1 MCNDTPATYARRG
14 LKKKRIC
21 KDILPTSTI
30 QVHDSNA
37 TWFSCTMCKYKC
49 KKPNTLTR
57 HYASKHEVVV
67 SEKEPDNNSKMKAP
81 DKETKIAQNKKH
93 HHKGDTSIIQ
103 ETLFKKIRRH
113 KTLFK
118 KNSENT
124 KSIEFVNTHTTNCN
138 DSMTPSRE
146 QDTHIEQGS
155 NYNATKDQDKFYT
168 HETSPQN
175 IHNYCV
181 QQDSN
186 FLATKHLKIIA
197 KED

>member
-1 MCNDTPATYARRG
+1 MHSCNICKTKFKTTSNLNAHLANVHNMCKDTPATYARRG

-37 TWFSCTMCKYKC
+37 TWFSCTVCKYKC

-67 SEKEPDNNSKMKAP
+67 SEKEPDNNSKMNAP

-103 ETLFKKIRRH
+103 ETLFKE
-113 KTLFK
+113 
-118 KNSENT
+118 NPENT
-124 KSIEFVNTHTTNCN
+124 KK
-138 DSMTPSRE
+138 
-146 QDTHIEQGS
+146 
-155 NYNATKDQDKFYT
+155 Y
-168 HETSPQN
+168 
-175 IHNYCV
+175 
-181 QQDSN
+181 
-186 FLATKHLKIIA
+186 
-197 KED
+197 

>member
-1 MCNDTPATYARRG
+1 MQWHSCNICKKKFKTKPNLTTHLANVHNMCNDTPATYARRG

-37 TWFSCTMCKYKC
+37 TWFSCTMYKYKC

-67 SEKEPDNNSKMKAP
+67 SEKEPDNNSKMNAP
-81 DKETKIAQNKKH
+81 DKETEIAQNKKH

-103 ETLFKKIRRH
+103 ETLFK
-113 KTLFK
+113 
-118 KNSENT
+118 ENPEDT

-146 QDTHIEQGS
+146 QDTHDCFIEQGS
-155 NYNATKDQDKFYT
+155 N
-168 HETSPQN
+168 
-175 IHNYCV
+175 
-181 QQDSN
+181 
-186 FLATKHLKIIA
+186 
-197 KED
+197 